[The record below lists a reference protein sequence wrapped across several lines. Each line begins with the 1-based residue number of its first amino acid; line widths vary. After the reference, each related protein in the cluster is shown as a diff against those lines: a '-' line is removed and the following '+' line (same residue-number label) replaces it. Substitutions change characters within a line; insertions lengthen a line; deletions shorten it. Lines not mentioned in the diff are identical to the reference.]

1 MRPTQPGTEPIDVD
15 ARRTASPP
23 PLAARGLSSWLGQ
36 PGSLTQAT
44 VLVVLALGA
53 LWAAVGSTFV
63 DLVGQSC
70 AVFAI
75 ASLGQY
81 VLIGTAGQV
90 ALSGAAF
97 MAIGA
102 FGTGMLADAGA
113 APFPVPLLVSA
124 VVGFAVGLIS
134 GLPGLRFRGLYLLL
148 ASLALLFIVTVTTQ
162 NYEQD
167 YHPGGLII
175 PPLRFLGF
183 NLGQGKALYL
193 TLLCLVLL
201 SYACVSAVERTGIG
215 LAWRAV
221 RESEVAAAI
230 SGIDVVRWKLYAFA
244 LSGAITT
251 VAGSLYGYVVG
262 VADSAAYDL
271 TLSISLLTMVFIGGV
286 GSRLGAI
293 LGAAV
298 ITVLPYVL
306 QNNLPGILQHIGV
319 ASSWYQANESNVNAG
334 LFSLLFLVVVLF
346 EPGGI
351 HALLVKLERA
361 LRARA
366 RHRRAAGGTVG
377 RASMTDR

>member
-1 MRPTQPGTEPIDVD
+1 MVPPTRPGTAEPVGV
-15 ARRTASPP
+15 AAPRTAPSGRP
-23 PLAARGLSSWLGQ
+23 AVRGVTSWLAR
-36 PGSLTQAT
+36 PGSLTRCA
-44 VLVVLALGA
+44 VILVLALGA

-63 DLVGQSC
+63 DLIGQSC
-70 AVFAI
+70 AVFAV

-102 FGTGMLADAGA
+102 FSTGMLAAAGA
-113 APFPVPLLVSA
+113 ASFPLPLLVSA

-148 ASLALLFIVTVTTQ
+148 ASLALLFIVTDAAQ
-162 NYEQD
+162 SYEQD
-167 YHPGGLII
+167 YHPGGLVI
-175 PPLRFLGF
+175 PPLRFLGAD
-183 NLGQGKALYL
+183 LSQGRPLYL
-193 TLLCLVLL
+193 TLLCIVLL
-201 SYACVSAVERTGIG
+201 SYACITWIERTGIG

-230 SGIDVVRWKLYAFA
+230 SGVDVVRWKLYAFA
-244 LSGAITT
+244 LSGALTT

-262 VADSAAYDL
+262 VADSSAYDI
-271 TLSISLLTMVFIGGV
+271 TLSISLLTMVFIGGI

-306 QNNLPGILQHIGV
+306 QNGLPGILQHLGV
-319 ASSWYQANESNVNAG
+319 ASTWYQTNESNVNSG
-334 LFSLLFLVVVLF
+334 LFSLLFLLVVLF

-351 HALLVKLERA
+351 YGLLLKLERS
-361 LRARA
+361 LRAGHNRKET
-366 RHRRAAGGTVG
+366 AG
-377 RASMTDR
+377 

>member
-1 MRPTQPGTEPIDVD
+1 
-15 ARRTASPP
+15 
-23 PLAARGLSSWLGQ
+23 
-36 PGSLTQAT
+36 
-44 VLVVLALGA
+44 

-63 DLVGQSC
+63 DLIGQSC
-70 AVFAI
+70 AVFAV

-102 FGTGMLADAGA
+102 FSTGMLAAAGA
-113 APFPVPLLVSA
+113 ASFPLPLLVSA

-148 ASLALLFIVTVTTQ
+148 ASLALLFIVTDAAQ
-162 NYEQD
+162 SYEQD
-167 YHPGGLII
+167 YHPGGLVI
-175 PPLRFLGF
+175 PPLRFLGA
-183 NLGQGKALYL
+183 NLSQGRPLYL
-193 TLLCLVLL
+193 TLLCIVLL
-201 SYACVSAVERTGIG
+201 SYACITWIERTGIG

-230 SGIDVVRWKLYAFA
+230 SGVDVVRWKLYAFA
-244 LSGAITT
+244 LSGALTT

-262 VADSAAYDL
+262 VADSSAYDI
-271 TLSISLLTMVFIGGV
+271 TLSISLLTMVFIGGI

-306 QNNLPGILQHIGV
+306 QNGLPGILQHLGV
-319 ASSWYQANESNVNAG
+319 ASTWYQTNESNVNSG
-334 LFSLLFLVVVLF
+334 LFSLLFLLVVLF

-351 HALLVKLERA
+351 YGLLLKLERS
-361 LRARA
+361 LRAGHNRKET
-366 RHRRAAGGTVG
+366 AG
-377 RASMTDR
+377 

>member
-1 MRPTQPGTEPIDVD
+1 MVPPTRPGTAEPVDV
-15 ARRTASPP
+15 AAPRTAPSGRP
-23 PLAARGLSSWLGQ
+23 AVRGVTSWLAR
-36 PGSLTQAT
+36 PGSLTRCA
-44 VLVVLALGA
+44 VILVLALGA

-63 DLVGQSC
+63 DLIGQSC
-70 AVFAI
+70 AVFAV

-102 FGTGMLADAGA
+102 FSTGMLAAAGA
-113 APFPVPLLVSA
+113 ASFPLPLLVSA

-148 ASLALLFIVTVTTQ
+148 ASLALLFIVTDAAQ
-162 NYEQD
+162 SYEQD
-167 YHPGGLII
+167 YHPGGLVI
-175 PPLRFLGF
+175 PPLRFLGA
-183 NLGQGKALYL
+183 NLSQGRPLYL
-193 TLLCLVLL
+193 TLLCIVLL
-201 SYACVSAVERTGIG
+201 SYACITWIERTGIG

-230 SGIDVVRWKLYAFA
+230 SGVDVVRWKLYAFA
-244 LSGAITT
+244 LSGALTT

-262 VADSAAYDL
+262 VADSSAYDI
-271 TLSISLLTMVFIGGV
+271 TLSISLLTMVFIGGI

-306 QNNLPGILQHIGV
+306 QNGLPGILQHLGV
-319 ASSWYQANESNVNAG
+319 ASTWYQTNESNVNSG
-334 LFSLLFLVVVLF
+334 LFSLLFLLVVLF

-351 HALLVKLERA
+351 YGLLLKLERS
-361 LRARA
+361 LRAGHNRKET
-366 RHRRAAGGTVG
+366 AG
-377 RASMTDR
+377 